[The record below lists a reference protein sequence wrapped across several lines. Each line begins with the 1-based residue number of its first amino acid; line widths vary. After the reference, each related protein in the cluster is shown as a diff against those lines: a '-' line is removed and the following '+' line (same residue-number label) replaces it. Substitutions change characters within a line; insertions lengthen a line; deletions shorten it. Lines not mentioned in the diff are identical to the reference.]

1 MTKITADQ
9 LARQRRAAFVSATH
23 ALRGKS
29 GKESPGDKSFIR
41 AKGIRLTKSASA
53 RIPTWPTPANE
64 TSPACSVT
72 RFLWSNACPPRL
84 AEASQFITFVGAQ
97 RHGLGVPPTCGG
109 HQSSA
114 GQRKQR
120 TRPSDEDCQEEAVGG
135 VAGDCK
141 GTIVTGILAKL

>member
-9 LARQRRAAFVSATH
+9 LARQGRAAFVTATH
-23 ALRGKS
+23 TLRGKS

-84 AEASQFITFVGAQ
+84 AEASQFITFVGIQ

-120 TRPSDEDCQEEAVGG
+120 TRPSDEGRQEEGVGG
-135 VAGDCK
+135 VAGDCN